1 LATFQ
6 IQISESTIKV
16 SRSTLAELEALREAM
31 KAKSV
36 EEVIKR
42 FLAERRRRILEEV
55 FGVDKERLRPFTE
68 EDRGEDRG

>member
-1 LATFQ
+1 M
-6 IQISESTIKV
+6 STIKV

-42 FLAERRRRILEEV
+42 FLAERRRRLLEEV
-55 FGVDKERLRPFTE
+55 FGVDKGRLRPFTE

>member
-1 LATFQ
+1 M
-6 IQISESTIKV
+6 STIKV